1 MFDMLLFFKTCLTS
15 AALPEKNEVPSKET
29 VILYL
34 WISLALA
41 LVTYLLEVGLRFRD
55 SRPRSL
61 DKFEEVILSNT
72 QTFNVWKIY
81 LHLSYRLATLS
92 VWDRIHVWYIYTK
105 TNILLFYHKRTF
117 GVNKSMPWILWVLE
131 CQKISTP
138 SGR

>member
-1 MFDMLLFFKTCLTS
+1 MFDMLFFFKTFLTS

-72 QTFNVWKIY
+72 QTFNAWYIY

-92 VWDRIHVWYIYTK
+92 VWDRIHVW
-105 TNILLFYHKRTF
+105 
-117 GVNKSMPWILWVLE
+117 
-131 CQKISTP
+131 
-138 SGR
+138 